1 MSMREMSVLCLGA
14 AGFHRIAYTEW
25 GAPDAAR
32 TLVCV
37 HGLTRNGRD
46 FDTIAAALEDG
57 YRVICPDIVG
67 RWRSDWL
74 RDGTQYQNP
83 TYLADLVTLLAR
95 AGANE
100 VDWLGTSM
108 GGILGMLMASMPGSP
123 IKRLII
129 NDVGPFLP
137 KSALERIAGYTG
149 TAPDFDDIAALEAYL
164 REVHAP
170 FGDLTDQQWRHMA
183 ETSSREVDGGK
194 VALAYDPTIGDNF
207 RAGPLD
213 DVDMWGF
220 WDAIR
225 CPTLVVRGESS
236 DLLLSEHAEEMTR
249 RGPKVELVEIAG
261 CGHAPALMDPEQ
273 IALIRDWLAK

>member
-67 RWRSDWL
+67 RGRSDWL

>member
-1 MSMREMSVLCLGA
+1 MSIKEKSVLCLGS
-14 AGFHRIAYTEW
+14 AGFHRMAYTEW

-67 RWRSDWL
+67 RGRSDWL
-74 RDGTQYQNP
+74 RDGTHYQNP

>member
-1 MSMREMSVLCLGA
+1 MSMKEMSVLCLGA

-67 RWRSDWL
+67 RGRSDWL

>member
-1 MSMREMSVLCLGA
+1 MSMKEKSVLCLGA
-14 AGFHRIAYTEW
+14 AGFHRMAYTEW

-57 YRVICPDIVG
+57 YRMICPDIVG
-67 RWRSDWL
+67 RGRSDWL

-137 KSALERIAGYTG
+137 KSALERIASYTG
-149 TAPDFDDIAALEAYL
+149 TAPDFDDIGVLEA
-164 REVHAP
+164 
-170 FGDLTDQQWRHMA
+170 
-183 ETSSREVDGGK
+183 
-194 VALAYDPTIGDNF
+194 
-207 RAGPLD
+207 
-213 DVDMWGF
+213 
-220 WDAIR
+220 
-225 CPTLVVRGESS
+225 
-236 DLLLSEHAEEMTR
+236 
-249 RGPKVELVEIAG
+249 
-261 CGHAPALMDPEQ
+261 
-273 IALIRDWLAK
+273 

>member
-1 MSMREMSVLCLGA
+1 MSMKEKSVLCLGA
-14 AGFHRIAYTEW
+14 AGFHRMAYTEW

-67 RWRSDWL
+67 RGRSDWL

-83 TYLADLVTLLAR
+83 TYLADLVTVLAR

-137 KSALERIAGYTG
+137 KPALERIASYTG
-149 TAPDFDDIAALEAYL
+149 TAPDFDDIGVLEAYL

-183 ETSSREVDGGK
+183 EASSREVDEGK
-194 VALAYDPTIGDNF
+194 VALAYDPAIGDNF
-207 RAGPLD
+207 RAGPLG
-213 DVDMWGF
+213 DVDMWGW
-220 WDAIR
+220 WDAIH
-225 CPTLVVRGESS
+225 CPTLVLRGESS
-236 DLLLSEHAEEMTR
+236 DLLLSEHSEEMTR
-249 RGPKVELVEIAG
+249 RGPKAELVEITG

-273 IALIRDWLAK
+273 LALIRDWLAK

>member
-1 MSMREMSVLCLGA
+1 MSMKDKSVLCLGA

-67 RWRSDWL
+67 RGRSDWL

-137 KSALERIAGYTG
+137 KPALERIAGYTG
-149 TAPDFDDIAALEAYL
+149 TAPDFDDIGVLEAYL

-225 CPTLVVRGESS
+225 CPTLVLRGESS

-249 RGPKVELVEIAG
+249 RGPKAELAEITG
-261 CGHAPALMDPEQ
+261 CGHAPALMDSEQ